1 MSVVTPTNTT
11 TATTSD
17 EENDPTRLL
26 QQRPPHMDGST
37 AESHKTLRYSLARL
51 QRSLSPRK
59 VFSSSK
65 LMDGNAASQGHNGQL
80 QQRCSKSFRFFSSRK
95 RLDTATTIESMMSL
109 EDNGSGDGATNDPC
123 NTNCLYWLQYACPS
137 DVIPKILSHLEP
149 QTLQNLSCTNKFWND
164 SISSEPVW
172 KTICEDTHKW
182 TKDDFL
188 PTCSWKDYYKQNPC
202 VPVDYPTIHAA
213 LAATATYDE
222 IELERHG
229 INVHTKSLRI
239 LLRPQKYIL
248 KEPIMVRAAQNV
260 SVTIQTLP
268 TLPSTTSTNGSRFT
282 SKHPESATSGD
293 ANSSLS
299 PRRRKAARVRNILN
313 CRSASA
319 VDPEN
324 TRRDDLVMTNHS
336 ASFLE
341 PLARRPQPQARLVLK
356 TRKHNQPIVAVRQG
370 NLRLLNVALDHYSSG
385 LDIWNGNSALQIQPP
400 LDSQNGDR
408 PLRVF
413 PRPSVYCE
421 SVDIMSQSGR
431 GICNIDGGYAQV
443 CKSYIH
449 DCAATGIYIGGSGTR
464 ALLDQVDVMENG
476 FGNTLSRRGI
486 ARGHSG
492 VYLEQGTAKI
502 TDSNISKNALTGVS
516 SISPDNAFLFLL
528 NSDLVLNATVPFEMP
543 PSHTNS
549 ARRSSLHNNHMAT
562 DGKYRV
568 RSGLVAANTSIT
580 SSTPIITSRNST
592 RAAEIIVD
600 NGHQG

>member
-1 MSVVTPTNTT
+1 
-11 TATTSD
+11 
-17 EENDPTRLL
+17 
-26 QQRPPHMDGST
+26 
-37 AESHKTLRYSLARL
+37 
-51 QRSLSPRK
+51 
-59 VFSSSK
+59 
-65 LMDGNAASQGHNGQL
+65 
-80 QQRCSKSFRFFSSRK
+80 
-95 RLDTATTIESMMSL
+95 
-109 EDNGSGDGATNDPC
+109 
-123 NTNCLYWLQYACPS
+123 
-137 DVIPKILSHLEP
+137 
-149 QTLQNLSCTNKFWND
+149 
-164 SISSEPVW
+164 
-172 KTICEDTHKW
+172 
-182 TKDDFL
+182 
-188 PTCSWKDYYKQNPC
+188 
-202 VPVDYPTIHAA
+202 
-213 LAATATYDE
+213 
-222 IELERHG
+222 
-229 INVHTKSLRI
+229 
-239 LLRPQKYIL
+239 
-248 KEPIMVRAAQNV
+248 
-260 SVTIQTLP
+260 
-268 TLPSTTSTNGSRFT
+268 
-282 SKHPESATSGD
+282 
-293 ANSSLS
+293 
-299 PRRRKAARVRNILN
+299 
-313 CRSASA
+313 
-319 VDPEN
+319 
-324 TRRDDLVMTNHS
+324 
-336 ASFLE
+336 
-341 PLARRPQPQARLVLK
+341 
-356 TRKHNQPIVAVRQG
+356 
-370 NLRLLNVALDHYSSG
+370 